1 MTSKPKQQSGRAGFP
16 LRMESELKKRLDRAA
31 EEDGMSLNNWIL
43 SALEEVL
50 AYRDAKG
57 AAEKKKAARE
67 HYLEMKFEEIVSL
80 VATRDKVGDR
90 AKLASEKQI
99 ELEEKAQSAIED
111 WRNRRA
117 VDHYAR
123 PRTPLE
129 QLCSDFL
136 DIETEIQEGIPEDRS
151 GYFQIQI
158 DDADPD
164 DDEIDDAGADDE

>member
-1 MTSKPKQQSGRAGFP
+1 LTSKTKQSNRAGFP
-16 LRMESELKKRLDRAA
+16 LRMEPELKKRLDRAA
-31 EEDGMSLNNWIL
+31 DEDGMSLNNWIL

-50 AYRDAKG
+50 AYRDARG
-57 AAEKKKAARE
+57 AAEKKKAGIERR
-67 HYLEMKFEEIVSL
+67 LDMKIEEIVSL

-99 ELEEKAQSAIED
+99 ELEEKAQSVIED
-111 WRNRRA
+111 WRNRTA

-129 QLCSDFL
+129 QLCSDYL
-136 DIETEIQEGIPEDRS
+136 DIETEIREGIPEDRS
-151 GYFQIQI
+151 DYFQIQL

-164 DDEIDDAGADDE
+164 DDEIDDVESD